1 MAESQPGLFAD
12 DPGLNTRIDQLDSV
26 QEAEIKRQWPRAL
39 AGLVDIFEREF
50 CRQGMNEP
58 EARRL
63 ARNAVV
69 AQAGYMGGRSW
80 YLPTGETLFA
90 ALRHHEIFTRWHGGE
105 DIEALRCE
113 YRLSQTQIYA
123 IIREQRQL
131 HVRRIQPPLFL

>member
-1 MAESQPGLFAD
+1 MAECQPALFTD
-12 DPGLNTRIDQLDSV
+12 DPGLNALIDQLDTV
-26 QEAEIKRQWPRAL
+26 PETEIRRQWPRAL

-50 CRQGMNEP
+50 CRQGMDGQ

-80 YLPTGETLFA
+80 YLPTGEALFA
-90 ALRHHEIFTRWHGGE
+90 ALRHHEIFTRWYNGE
-105 DIEALRCE
+105 AIEALRCE

-131 HVRRIQPPLFL
+131 YLRRIQPPLFR